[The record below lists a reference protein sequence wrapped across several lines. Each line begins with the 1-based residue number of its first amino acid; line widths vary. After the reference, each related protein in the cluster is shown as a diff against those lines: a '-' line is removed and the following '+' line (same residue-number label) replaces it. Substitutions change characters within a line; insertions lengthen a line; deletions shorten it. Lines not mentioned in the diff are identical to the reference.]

1 MTKHV
6 TEWLGPYHD
15 GELHGARLRQVEQRL
30 SECTECKNEL
40 EEMKE
45 LSAFLHES
53 PAAHFLPTDVLWP
66 TSTSDYLASPNGR
79 DPAEYLKS
87 AGG

>member
-15 GELHGARLRQVEQRL
+15 GELHGARLRQVEQHL

-40 EEMKE
+40 EEMKG
-45 LSAFLHES
+45 LSALLHEAP
-53 PAAHFLPTDVLWP
+53 PAAHFLPTERFVSQSQSQ
-66 TSTSDYLASPNGR
+66 TASPARTAAIRQN
-79 DPAEYLKS
+79 P
-87 AGG
+87 